1 MKTETEYSGA
11 NVLGARNGQC
21 QSSEWDGRHCPIQ
34 QRLAHSGLESLQY
47 GERLWH
53 AVHKHHDRRV

>member
-21 QSSEWDGRHCPIQ
+21 QSSEWDGRQLPDTTKTCT
-34 QRLAHSGLESLQY
+34 QRPRIFTVW
-47 GERLWH
+47 GE
-53 AVHKHHDRRV
+53 AV